1 MVVAYNETMG
11 GGAPIQ
17 GGGGIVGELQS
28 LTNKLTKRIKK
39 TPKKLRKNLNKS
51 LKSLKKHLSKFGK
64 FPGSK

>member
-1 MVVAYNETMG
+1 MVGAYNETMG

-39 TPKKLRKNLNKS
+39 T
-51 LKSLKKHLSKFGK
+51 FI
-64 FPGSK
+64 